1 MRISTSQMYQQN
13 LNSILQKQTDTNR
26 ILEQLSSGKKVN
38 TAGDDP
44 VAAIGIDNL
53 YQQNALVQQYLK
65 NVDYSKNHL
74 SMAESKLGSAET
86 LVTSIR
92 EQMLRAVNGTLAPS
106 ERQMIAD
113 ELRGSLDEL
122 MSIANTQDESGNY
135 LFSGYS
141 TDTQPFAFDASGN
154 MVYSGDSGVR
164 DALVAQGVAM
174 GTNIPGDSAF
184 MKVPNGLGDY
194 GVNYLASQTG
204 DFRVLS
210 AKIDNSA
217 AHVADT
223 YTFNFTDNGAGGV
236 DLEVLDSG
244 GTAVANVANF
254 DASNPVS
261 FNGIEVKLDGTPAGG
276 DSFTMEPDAEVP
288 IFDTIQQAIDLLE
301 DPNRVNT
308 PEGKAELAQLLN
320 NVDSG
325 LNQLSVARG
334 VAGNNLKSLESYS
347 SNHTEEELVN
357 KSALSLL
364 EDLDYASAITEFQKQ
379 QLALNAVSNVF
390 SRVGSVSL
398 FDFI

>member
-141 TDTQPFAFDASGN
+141 TDNQPFAFDASGN

-210 AKIDNSA
+210 AKIDNPA

>member
-122 MSIANTQDESGNY
+122 LSIANTQDESGNY

-141 TDTQPFAFDASGN
+141 TDNQPFAFDGSGN

-210 AKIDNSA
+210 AKIDTPA

-301 DPNRVNT
+301 DPNRINT
-308 PEGKAELAQLLN
+308 PNGQAELAQLLDN
-320 NVDSG
+320 LDSG
-325 LNQLSVARG
+325 MTQLGVARG
-334 VAGNNLKSLESYS
+334 VAGNSLKSLESYS
-347 SNHTEEELVN
+347 SNHAEEELVN

-364 EDLDYASAITEFQKQ
+364 EDLDYAAAITEFQKQ

>member
-122 MSIANTQDESGNY
+122 LSIANTQDESGNY

-141 TDTQPFAFDASGN
+141 TDNQPFAFDASGN

-210 AKIDNSA
+210 AKIDNPA

-261 FNGIEVKLDGTPAGG
+261 FNGIEVKLDGTLAGG

>member
-135 LFSGYS
+135 LFSGFS
-141 TDTQPFAFDASGN
+141 TDNQPFAFDASGN

-210 AKIDNSA
+210 AKIDNPA

-236 DLEVLDSG
+236 NLEVLDSG

>member
-122 MSIANTQDESGNY
+122 LSIANTQDESGNY
-135 LFSGYS
+135 LFSGFS
-141 TDTQPFAFDASGN
+141 TDNQPFAFDASGN

-210 AKIDNSA
+210 AKIDNPA

-301 DPNRVNT
+301 DPSRVNT

>member
-210 AKIDNSA
+210 AKIDNPA

-334 VAGNNLKSLESYS
+334 GAGNNLKSLESYS

>member
-106 ERQMIAD
+106 ERQMIVD

-122 MSIANTQDESGNY
+122 LSIANTQDESGNY

-141 TDTQPFAFDASGN
+141 TDNQPFAFDGSGN

-210 AKIDNSA
+210 AKIDNPA

-301 DPNRVNT
+301 DPLRVNT

>member
-135 LFSGYS
+135 LFSGFS
-141 TDTQPFAFDASGN
+141 TDNQPFAFDASGN

-210 AKIDNSA
+210 AKIDNPA

-347 SNHTEEELVN
+347 SNHAEEELVN

>member
-122 MSIANTQDESGNY
+122 LSIANTQDESGNY
-135 LFSGYS
+135 LFSGFS
-141 TDTQPFAFDASGN
+141 TDNQPFAFDASGN

-164 DALVAQGVAM
+164 DALVAQRVAM

-210 AKIDNSA
+210 AKIDNPA

>member
-122 MSIANTQDESGNY
+122 LSIANTQDESGNY

-141 TDTQPFAFDASGN
+141 TDNQPFAFDASGN

-210 AKIDNSA
+210 AKIDNPA

-301 DPNRVNT
+301 EPNRVNT

>member
-122 MSIANTQDESGNY
+122 LSIANTQDESGNY

-141 TDTQPFAFDASGN
+141 TDNQPFAFDASGN

-210 AKIDNSA
+210 AKIDNPA

>member
-122 MSIANTQDESGNY
+122 LSIANTQDESGNY
-135 LFSGYS
+135 LFSGFS
-141 TDTQPFAFDASGN
+141 TDNQPFAFDASGN

-210 AKIDNSA
+210 AKIDNPA

-236 DLEVLDSG
+236 NLEVLDSG

>member
-276 DSFTMEPDAEVP
+276 DSFTMEPDTEVP

>member
-122 MSIANTQDESGNY
+122 LSIANTQDESGNY

-141 TDTQPFAFDASGN
+141 TDNQPFAFDGSGN

-210 AKIDNSA
+210 AKIDNPA

-308 PEGKAELAQLLN
+308 PNGQAELAQLLDN
-320 NVDSG
+320 LDSG
-325 LNQLSVARG
+325 MTQLGVARG
-334 VAGNNLKSLESYS
+334 VAGNSLKSLESYS
-347 SNHTEEELVN
+347 SNHAEEELVN

-364 EDLDYASAITEFQKQ
+364 EDLDYAAAITEFQKQ

>member
-122 MSIANTQDESGNY
+122 LSIANTQDESGNY

-141 TDTQPFAFDASGN
+141 TDNQPFAFDGSGN

-184 MKVPNGLGDY
+184 MRVPNGLGDY

-210 AKIDNSA
+210 AKIDNPA

>member
-122 MSIANTQDESGNY
+122 LSIANTQDESGNY

-141 TDTQPFAFDASGN
+141 TDNQPFAFDGSGN

-210 AKIDNSA
+210 AKIDNPA
-217 AHVADT
+217 AHVVDT

>member
-122 MSIANTQDESGNY
+122 LSIANTQDESGNY

-210 AKIDNSA
+210 AKIDNPA

-261 FNGIEVKLDGTPAGG
+261 FNGIEVKLDGTLAGG

>member
-122 MSIANTQDESGNY
+122 LSIANTQDESGNY

-210 AKIDNSA
+210 AKIDNPA
-217 AHVADT
+217 AHVADI

>member
-122 MSIANTQDESGNY
+122 LSIANTQDESGNY

-164 DALVAQGVAM
+164 DALVAQRVAM

-210 AKIDNSA
+210 AKIDNPA

-276 DSFTMEPDAEVP
+276 DSFTVEPDAEVP

>member
-122 MSIANTQDESGNY
+122 LSIANTQDESGNY
-135 LFSGYS
+135 LFSGFS
-141 TDTQPFAFDASGN
+141 TDNQPFAFDGSGN
-154 MVYSGDSGVR
+154 IVYSGDSGVR

-210 AKIDNSA
+210 AKIDNPA

>member
-135 LFSGYS
+135 LFSGFS
-141 TDTQPFAFDASGN
+141 TDNQPFAFDASGN

-210 AKIDNSA
+210 AKIDDPA

-347 SNHTEEELVN
+347 SNHAEEELVN